1 MKRLYTVY
9 EIKGFNLDRLIN
21 YVEKRGI
28 ALYDIKKTQDK
39 TMLVTV
45 KYKQSKNFFAIT
57 KELCYN
63 IKKVKDKGRFY
74 PLLYLYKNLGLV
86 IGGLIFLALSVFS
99 GDFVFD
105 VSYTGTGSVCK
116 SEIKEYLSEK
126 GITKYARFSHIDLPE
141 LSSFILAS
149 NPRLSFVE
157 CTKQGNVLKINSVLA
172 EGSSGKLSGTAESL
186 VSDTDG
192 VLENLKI
199 YRGSAR
205 VSIGERVCKG
215 QVLVD
220 NLVTVKE
227 QTVKINVLAVAYL
240 RCEYE
245 YVYYSE
251 SPDQE
256 SSAVIFAEENFS
268 GGEILDTRVYTEQ
281 TVNGY
286 AYKVKIDYRRVIA
299 VG

>member
-1 MKRLYTVY
+1 MKRLCAVY

-28 ALYDIKKTQDK
+28 VLYDIKKTQDK
-39 TMLVTV
+39 TMFVTV
-45 KYKQSKNFFAIT
+45 KYKQSKKFFAIT

-74 PLLYLYKNLGLV
+74 PFLYLYKNLGLV
-86 IGGLIFLALSVFS
+86 IGGLIFLAVSVFS

-116 SEIKEYLSEK
+116 SEIRECLSEYGVK
-126 GITKYARFSHIDLPE
+126 KYARFSDLNMAD
-141 LSSFILAS
+141 LSSFVLAS
-149 NPRLSFVE
+149 NSRLSFVE
-157 CTKQGNVLKINSVLA
+157 CSKEGNVLKIDSALC
-172 EGSSGKLSGTAESL
+172 EGNSGKLSGTAESL
-186 VSDTDG
+186 LSDADG
-192 VLENLKI
+192 VVENLKI

-205 VSIGERVCKG
+205 VGIGERVCAG

-220 NLVTVKE
+220 NFVTVKE

-245 YVYYSE
+245 YVYYSKNSDE
-251 SPDQE
+251 E
-256 SSAVIFAEENFS
+256 NSAKIIAEENFS
-268 GGEILDTRVYTEQ
+268 GGDILDTRIYTEKSA
-281 TVNGY
+281 NGY
-286 AYKVKIDYRRVIA
+286 VYKVIIEYRRVIS